1 MNLCLL
7 SSGRPA
13 FFGRVGLTRG
23 LPQLSSPSWLQES
36 QGGPPSLQSRSLSL
50 NHAIGSSLVTRL
62 VVSSFCEVIGCTP
75 WKTAGPGSVLTPAES
90 STLPCRKSV
99 AFSFVWSAIPTSISI
114 LLFLLFFLSYEFI
127 MTSSQYRMLFRGP
140 GSSYSGKFNTL
151 HVEVFFLVS
160 LSPLAPSSAL
170 GLTIHS
176 RPLLHYYWTCTFTKV
191 LLQLDYTSSNRL
203 LPTCLGQQLNMLCGK
218 PWHPYQLLQWNAVLV
233 QLGSLFC
240 KYQASDI
247 AASFLL
253 VGIWGKSSCAKCS
266 YSSVLLKSFSSI
278 SQFVLFA

>member
-13 FFGRVGLTRG
+13 FGRVGLTRG

-127 MTSSQYRMLFRGP
+127 MTSSQSWMLFSWSWFLLLREIQYFTCRSLFLCFSVSSCPLFGSGP
-140 GSSYSGKFNTL
+140 YYTL
-151 HVEVFFLVS
+151 QT
-160 LSPLAPSSAL
+160 
-170 GLTIHS
+170 LTT
-176 RPLLHYYWTCTFTKV
+176 LL
-191 LLQLDYTSSNRL
+191 
-203 LPTCLGQQLNMLCGK
+203 LNMYL
-218 PWHPYQLLQWNAVLV
+218 HQ
-233 QLGSLFC
+233 ST
-240 KYQASDI
+240 S
-247 AASFLL
+247 AAWLHF
-253 VGIWGKSSCAKCS
+253 
-266 YSSVLLKSFSSI
+266 FE
-278 SQFVLFA
+278 